1 MLRVP
6 GVTDTPV
13 TPREMAELMNWLIA
27 EFYPELQDFRPFS
40 AEEVINGRATRLANP
55 LEVRQS
61 LLGTRPKTECRHLP
75 VVRAVKTKPLPFGHE
90 PAGAFAAKICRSHSP
105 GHLIPDKQRESGPGT
120 IKKALETDSSA
131 FFERFNKAEQIVQR
145 QAERQMRERVSST
158 SALLQNDSNCRLI
171 TKAS

>member
-40 AEEVINGRATRLANP
+40 AEEIVSGRATRLANP

-61 LLGTRPKTECRHLP
+61 LLGT
-75 VVRAVKTKPLPFGHE
+75 
-90 PAGAFAAKICRSHSP
+90 
-105 GHLIPDKQRESGPGT
+105 T
-120 IKKALETDSSA
+120 ID
-131 FFERFNKAEQIVQR
+131 
-145 QAERQMRERVSST
+145 
-158 SALLQNDSNCRLI
+158 
-171 TKAS
+171 